1 MRGSAHQ
8 SPPIHITAP
17 LQFKGEKKIG
27 QLRLGI
33 SGHGLI
39 LMQPLQIIKLNPIA
53 HAVRQAADSHDT
65 RLTSPPQQGKH
76 LHLVRSFR
84 KDQVNP
90 AFEAFYKILYT
101 RLLRRLPRPD
111 KEHSTALTAEAI
123 RDHALDRFRKWL
135 SADLQ
140 EYEERLDFFE
150 VRFDMAMKKL
160 RANAEASVLEKVKK
174 QKPLT
179 STDDGQ
185 VTEEVEKAAAKAF
198 AEGAFNFDSGSEAYR
213 FALDEVIDTLSSDE
227 GRVIHM
233 LRLGMQIDSID
244 PHQPTISK
252 ALGKSEKTIRNMR
265 DRAFVKIRNALSAKG
280 HK

>member
-1 MRGSAHQ
+1 MLQMGNSQAYAVVISPLRKLRRRG
-8 SPPIHITAP
+8 PNKGLVYTRVEKTTAKLGEL
-17 LQFKGEKKIG
+17 LQLSEKE
-27 QLRLGI
+27 R
-33 SGHGLI
+33 
-39 LMQPLQIIKLNPIA
+39 IKRCAIVDKSDAGYIPTEC
-53 HAVRQAADSHDT
+53 V
-65 RLTSPPQQGKH
+65 

-84 KDQVNP
+84 KDQANP
-90 AFEAFYKILYT
+90 AFEALYKILYA
-101 RLLRRLPRPD
+101 RLLRRLPRPE

-160 RANAEASVLEKVKK
+160 RANAEASVLDKAKK
-174 QKPLT
+174 QEPLT
-179 STDDGQ
+179 YADDGQ

-198 AEGAFNFDSGSEAYR
+198 AEGTFYFDSGSEAFR

-233 LRLGMQIDSID
+233 LRLGMQIDSKD
-244 PHQPTISK
+244 PDQPTISK
-252 ALGKSEKTIRNMR
+252 ALGKSEKTIRNIR
-265 DRAFVKIRNALSAKG
+265 DRAFEKVRNALSAKG
-280 HK
+280 YK

>member
-1 MRGSAHQ
+1 M
-8 SPPIHITAP
+8 
-17 LQFKGEKKIG
+17 GE
-27 QLRLGI
+27 
-33 SGHGLI
+33 
-39 LMQPLQIIKLNPIA
+39 LQIKTVLIEPLRKVRRRGPNKGLVYTRVEKTTAKLGELLQLSEKDRITRCA
-53 HAVRQAADSHDT
+53 IVDKADAGFIPT
-65 RLTSPPQQGKH
+65 ECV

-84 KDQVNP
+84 KDQANP
-90 AFEAFYKILYT
+90 AFEAFYKILYA
-101 RLLRRLPRPD
+101 RLLRRLPRPE
-111 KEHSTALTAEAI
+111 KERSTALTAEAI

-160 RANAEASVLEKVKK
+160 RANAEASVLEKAKK
-174 QKPLT
+174 QEPLT
-179 STDDGQ
+179 YTDDGQ

-198 AEGAFNFDSGSEAYR
+198 AEGAFNFDSGSETFR

-244 PHQPTISK
+244 PDQPTISK
-252 ALGKSEKTIRNMR
+252 ALGKSEKTIRNIR
-265 DRAFVKIRNALSAKG
+265 DRAFLKSEML
-280 HK
+280 